1 MAWTDKLVSGDQLKQ
16 GVANLFPGYFALVM
30 ATGIISIATYL
41 LGLTP
46 VAWALLVVNLV
57 AYGVLWLLLLFR
69 LVGYFPRIVADILDH
84 GRGPGFFT
92 VIAGTCVLGSQ
103 LVIIT
108 GNYLA
113 GTALWLLGILLWL
126 VVMYVFFTAVTVR
139 QNKPSLESGINGAW
153 LIAIVA
159 TQSISILGALLSG
172 QPTFAAGREV
182 MLFFTL
188 SMFLLGC
195 MLYVTIITLI
205 FYRFTFLELTS
216 AALTPPYWINMG
228 AVAITTLA
236 GATLILNAARMT
248 LLSDILPFLKGFTLF
263 FWATATWWIP
273 LLFIL
278 GAWRHLY
285 KRFPLT
291 YDPQYWG
298 MVFPLGMYTACTF
311 QLARAIDLPFLRLI
325 PHYFIYIALIAWLA
339 TFVGLLRSLGR
350 LITAPKPPRQ
360 TEPLV
365 KSK

>member
-1 MAWTDKLVSGDQLKQ
+1 MAWSDKLVSSDYLKQ
-16 GVANLFPGYFALVM
+16 GIANLFPGYFALVM

-46 VAWALLVVNLV
+46 LAWALLAVNLI
-57 AYGVLWLLLLFR
+57 AYGVLWLLLLVR
-69 LVGYFPRIVADILDH
+69 LVGYFPRVVADILDH

-103 LVIIT
+103 LVVVT

-139 QNKPSLESGINGAW
+139 PDKPGLEKGINGAW

-159 TQSISILGALLSG
+159 TQSISILGTLLSG
-172 QPTFAAGREV
+172 QPFFATGQEV
-182 MLFFTL
+182 LLFFTL
-188 SMFLLGC
+188 SMYLLGC
-195 MLYVTIITLI
+195 MLYVMIITLI

-248 LLSDILPFLKGFTLF
+248 LLPEILPFLKGFTLF
-263 FWATATWWIP
+263 FWVTGTWWIP

-311 QLARAIDLPFLRLI
+311 QLARAIDLPCLQVI
-325 PHYFIYIALIAWLA
+325 PSYFIYIALAAWLA

-350 LITAPKPPRQ
+350 FITTTSSAGQ
-360 TEPLV
+360 TEP
-365 KSK
+365 SPH